1 MAAARARGLAEPTA
15 KPRFDAYA
23 GMLLLSLLAMVGG
36 TVLLFLDYNEYP
48 AGKPTLPPPPGKAA
62 PAAAPSGPAAAPP
75 APGNP
80 GGNPAP
86 PPGGPGVP
94 APAPGGAGGAGKAP
108 GT

>member
-36 TVLLFLDYNEYP
+36 TVLLLMDYTQYP
-48 AGKPTLPPPPGKAA
+48 EGKPQLPSVSR
-62 PAAAPSGPAAAPP
+62 PAAGGPAAAPGAP
-75 APGNP
+75 A
-80 GGNPAP
+80 
-86 PPGGPGVP
+86 PGVP
-94 APAPGGAGGAGKAP
+94 APGAPAPGAPGVPAPGAPGAGGAGKAP